1 MNYKTAL
8 INLYYL
14 LINVDGKVEEQ
25 EIAMGKNIVK
35 AEGILPTDF
44 DSQMETLV
52 MMDPDEL
59 YKECVVKLKA
69 LTQAQQIRSIA
80 WLCITANSDGF
91 MDKLE
96 WQLIYKL
103 YNIELKLDLREIL
116 KMQKTLLSENQKR
129 AVTPLTQ

>member
-25 EIAMGKNIVK
+25 EIEMGKNIVQT
-35 AEGILPTDF
+35 EGINPTDF
-44 DSQMETLV
+44 DNQMEKLV
-52 MMDPDEL
+52 AKDADEL
-59 YKECVVKLKA
+59 YKECVVKLKS
-69 LTQAQQIRSIA
+69 LTQQQQIRSIA

-91 MDKLE
+91 MDKQE

-103 YNIELKLDLREIL
+103 YNIELKLDLAEIL
-116 KMQKTLLSENQKR
+116 KMQKVILSENQRKR
-129 AVTPLTQ
+129 VA